1 MKTTQKSNRFF
12 NFFKP
17 ENPVISSKQ
26 NANDDLIVI
35 RDTSNGKYYYL
46 SVVDTFFME
55 KHEYVVMYNYEPDDG
70 NHRKPELVIMRTK
83 FRKTGEQLFMSI
95 KDSTELNDAFDAFM
109 RRYHEAGNVGKQHS
123 KSSVFFNNPSDT
135 NFYSSFDTKN

>member
-1 MKTTQKSNRFF
+1 MKTSQKD
-12 NFFKP
+12 NFFKRLFKSEKP
-17 ENPVISSKQ
+17 IVTRKQ

-55 KHEYVVMYNYEPDDG
+55 KYEYVVVYNYEPDDG
-70 NHRKPELVIMRTK
+70 EHRKPELVIMRTE
-83 FRKTGEQLFMSI
+83 FQPTGEQLFYSI

-109 RRYHEAGNVGKQHS
+109 RRYYDAGNVGKQHT
-123 KSSVFFNNPSDT
+123 KSAKLFVNPSEVGYRSE
-135 NFYSSFDTKN
+135 FVSKK

>member
-1 MKTTQKSNRFF
+1 MKTTQKSNRLR
-12 NFFKP
+12 NLFKP
-17 ENPVISSKQ
+17 DKPVITSKQ

-70 NHRKPELVIMRTK
+70 NHNKPELVIMRTS
-83 FRKTGEQLFMSI
+83 FQKTGEQLFYSI
-95 KDSTELNDAFDAFM
+95 KDTNELNDVFDAFM
-109 RRYHEAGNVGKQHS
+109 RRYYEAGNVGKQHS
-123 KSSVFFNNPSDT
+123 KSSVFFNNPSEVEY
-135 NFYSSFDTKN
+135 YSSFDTKK

>member
-1 MKTTQKSNRFF
+1 MKTTQKD
-12 NFFKP
+12 NFFKRLFKSDKP
-17 ENPVISSKQ
+17 IVTSNP

-70 NHRKPELVIMRTK
+70 NHNKPELVIMRTK
-83 FRKTGEQLFMSI
+83 FQKTGEQLFYSI
-95 KDSTELNDAFDAFM
+95 KDNTELNDAFDAFM
-109 RRYHEAGNVGKQHS
+109 RRYYSAGNVGKQHS
-123 KSSVFFNNPSDT
+123 KNSVFFNNPSDVEY
-135 NFYSSFDTKN
+135 YSSFDSKK